1 MSGKYLWES
10 ECVLLSKKTCFS
22 VREFICENN
31 KTQMDSILNAWGIYI
46 KLKGNLDANKFSY
59 GETCLFTKQN
69 TQAFW
74 WCQENICENQS
85 VFCLVKRHV
94 SP

>member
-1 MSGKYLWES
+1 MGNPETKATLGHGIVQEIS
-10 ECVLLSKKTCFS
+10 CLSHICFKH
-22 VREFICENN
+22 IINYENN

-69 TQAFW
+69 TLWFSQIFSWHHQNACDFD
-74 WCQENICENQS
+74 
-85 VFCLVKRHV
+85 
-94 SP
+94 